1 VTEVNEEAE
10 MDREEQPAK
19 VLVVI
24 SGGVGDYVAQ
34 GNVEV
39 VLVDQ
44 DNIDAGDPR
53 VVLDES
59 WRPLTL
65 GVFDQAESKYV
76 TLTRAR
82 PRELVPPWR
91 ISTRDLEESRG
102 AQCMPDI

>member
-1 VTEVNEEAE
+1 MTEVNEEAE

-76 TLTRAR
+76 TFDKG
-82 PRELVPPWR
+82 
-91 ISTRDLEESRG
+91 STEGIG
-102 AQCMPDI
+102 AAVADFDTGS